1 MSAYEL
7 RRWGLL
13 LDTLSEI
20 SDVERQLVG
29 QVHEPASF
37 LPDELLER
45 WDRIFRGGRGLLAV
59 GVSEHMLSALLDF
72 DEQLEELIEFLPED
86 ADDKVSYIRHDEVW
100 RVVRELADLTLNRIA
115 ELSLPNDP
123 EWGVN

>member
-37 LPDELLER
+37 LPDNLLER
-45 WDRIFRGGRGLLAV
+45 WDHIFRGGRGLKAI
-59 GVSEHMLSALLDF
+59 GVSEHMLSVLLDF
-72 DEQLEELIEFLPED
+72 DDQLDELLEFLPDD
-86 ADDKVSYIRHDEVW
+86 ADDKVSYIRDDQVW
-100 RVVRELADLTLNRIA
+100 RVVRELADLTLTRIA
-115 ELSLPNDP
+115 ELSTPEFP
-123 EWGVN
+123 EWSMS